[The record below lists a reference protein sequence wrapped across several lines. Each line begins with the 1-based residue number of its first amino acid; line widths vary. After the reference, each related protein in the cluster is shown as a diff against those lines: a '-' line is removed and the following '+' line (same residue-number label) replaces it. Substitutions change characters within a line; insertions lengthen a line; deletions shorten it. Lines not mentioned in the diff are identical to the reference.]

1 MCSSKRTVSIS
12 WLYESTTLTCFCSSY
27 DMSRP
32 WQKIQCFRALSHSR
46 IVQGPQKN
54 SSGKAGH
61 LRPVFQNVGRA
72 PGTKL
77 PYQKNDPIK
86 VREMRDRQKERTAR
100 KAGIE
105 VRVRLSII
113 SKSGS
118 RLGSVGG
125 KQLVFSSSFPLFWP
139 WTLNG
144 WMYPMMLNAK
154 LLAASVA
161 SGVIAAPPSV
171 EVAFACI
178 DPWASL
184 DLPSI
189 QWN

>member
-1 MCSSKRTVSIS
+1 MFGCAHRNEHFPFLDFTNRRL
-12 WLYESTTLTCFCSSY
+12 WLAFVHH
-27 DMSRP
+27 MSRP

-61 LRPVFQNVGRA
+61 LQTLAVRRA
-72 PGTKL
+72 PSS
-77 PYQKNDPIK
+77 PIK
-86 VREMRDRQKERTAR
+86 KNNPIKKREMRDTQKERTAR

-125 KQLVFSSSFPLFWP
+125 KQLVFSTSFPLFWP
-139 WTLNG
+139 WTKLWTAECTQWC
-144 WMYPMMLNAK
+144 WMPNCC
-154 LLAASVA
+154 AASVA